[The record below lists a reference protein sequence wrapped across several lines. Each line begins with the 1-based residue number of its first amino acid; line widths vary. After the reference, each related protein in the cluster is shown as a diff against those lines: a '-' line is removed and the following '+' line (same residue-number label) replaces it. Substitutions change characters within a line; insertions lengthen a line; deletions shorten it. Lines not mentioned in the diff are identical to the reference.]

1 MPVDPK
7 KYTYLWKDHIVSHPE
22 IPGGKPII
30 KAPRLSAELVTDNLD
45 SGNFTEAEFVT

>member
-1 MPVDPK
+1 MPADPK
-7 KYTYLWKDHIVSHPE
+7 KYTYHWKDQTVSHPE

-30 KAPRLSAELVTDNLD
+30 KAPHLSLELVTDNLD